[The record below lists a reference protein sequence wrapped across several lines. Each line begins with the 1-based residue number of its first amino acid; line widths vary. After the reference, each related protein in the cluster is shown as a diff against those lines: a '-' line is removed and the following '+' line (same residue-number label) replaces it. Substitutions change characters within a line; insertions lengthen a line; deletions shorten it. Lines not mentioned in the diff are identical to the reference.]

1 MKLNVK
7 KTHTLQRERRSK
19 RPLWCG
25 FPVYYVE
32 LDDSCMNHYF
42 QVFDSQ
48 CLASGF
54 YTVCFVL
61 PCREWP
67 SPWRSACSWA
77 STACCRPASFR
88 RTFRCCASWR
98 ATKRASTRWTSERTR
113 TTSGFCS
120 FHKVVLL
127 WQQWG
132 CVFLR
137 ANGLISSSPNG
148 SSSLCSQV
156 HPADDSAGP
165 QREALLPPADLWHW
179 EVHAHCVHA
188 HCRPGLSAVWAGF
201 QEATVGEDYDIIH
214 TALTA
219 IWFIF
224 FYCVNSW

>member
-1 MKLNVK
+1 MHFWETCHCRGRLLLYQVWLNAEKASYEMKCEK
-7 KTHTLQRERRSK
+7 KPTLQRERRSK

-67 SPWRSACSWA
+67 SPWKSACSWA

-88 RTFRCCASWR
+88 RTFKCCALWR

-137 ANGLISSSPNG
+137 SYGLI
-148 SSSLCSQV
+148 
-156 HPADDSAGP
+156 
-165 QREALLPPADLWHW
+165 
-179 EVHAHCVHA
+179 
-188 HCRPGLSAVWAGF
+188 
-201 QEATVGEDYDIIH
+201 
-214 TALTA
+214 
-219 IWFIF
+219 F
-224 FYCVNSW
+224 FSRFSGTSC